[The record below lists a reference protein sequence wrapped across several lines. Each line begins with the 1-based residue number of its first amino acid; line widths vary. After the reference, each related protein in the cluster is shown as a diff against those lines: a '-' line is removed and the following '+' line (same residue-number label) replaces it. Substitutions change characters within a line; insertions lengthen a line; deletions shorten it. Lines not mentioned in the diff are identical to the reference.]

1 MESATRQ
8 QPERKIRIRQSSDA
22 DRAAILAM
30 YETFDREGLTVG
42 MPPET
47 SVTDW
52 LDELATSP
60 NFVAVD
66 DGDVVGHGFVR
77 PEDGTGEVA
86 VFVHQDYRGRGIG
99 RRLLAT
105 VIEEARHQHLGRVW
119 GMTESKNSAMFGLA
133 RSLGF
138 LQANDPHMFW
148 LVLEPPDESR
158 LVITSPPLPQA

>member
-1 MESATRQ
+1 MDSATKRQ
-8 QPERKIRIRQSSDA
+8 PAPKIRIRQAVDA

-42 MPPET
+42 MPP
-47 SVTDW
+47 VTDIADW
-52 LDELATSP
+52 LDALATSP

-66 DGDVVGHGFVR
+66 DGEVLGHGFVR
-77 PEDGTGEVA
+77 PEENTGEVA
-86 VFVHQDYRGRGIG
+86 VFVHQDHRGRGIG

-105 VIEEARHQHLGRVW
+105 VIEEARHQHLSRVW
-119 GMTESKNSAMFGLA
+119 GMTESKNAAMFNLA

-138 LQANDPHMFW
+138 VQANDPQMFW